1 VAVIGNLITGILTIL
16 LLFIALSAPAT
27 GGWFGVFV
35 AVLYVGF
42 PFTVVSQLS
51 TGPMLDTISP
61 VNKRGYCQGL
71 NTMVMNFGTAGM
83 CMYK

>member
-1 VAVIGNLITGILTIL
+1 MITIVL
-16 LLFIALSAPAT
+16 LHTELSAPAT

-35 AVLYVGF
+35 AILYIGF

-61 VNKRGYCQGL
+61 VNQRGYCQGL
-71 NTMVMNFGTAGM
+71 NTTVMNFGTAGV
-83 CMYK
+83 YFYN